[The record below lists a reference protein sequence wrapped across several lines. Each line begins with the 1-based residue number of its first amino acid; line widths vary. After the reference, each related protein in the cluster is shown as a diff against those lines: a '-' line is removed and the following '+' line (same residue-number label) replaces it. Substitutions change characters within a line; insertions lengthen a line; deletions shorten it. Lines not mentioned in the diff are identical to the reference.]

1 MKVVVVIPTY
11 NERENIKRLI
21 PLLEKEYE
29 HFSNHEIHT
38 LIVDGNSPDGTGE
51 EVEGFK
57 EQYPNVWLL
66 REKEK
71 AGLGAAYVYGFRH
84 AMKEMGAEVVV
95 EMDAD
100 FQHDPKD
107 LTSML
112 QKFDEGYDYIIGS
125 RYIKGGS
132 VPKEWAF
139 YRKFL
144 SLGGSW
150 FSKLVLGIFNVN
162 DFTTGFKISRVKGYL
177 DRLDLDG
184 INSSGFAYKIDLLYK
199 MHRVGAKI
207 VEVPIKFGLRDRGDS
222 KMEKDN
228 MMDSLRVV
236 VLLRYEESK
245 SFLKFLLVGLAGLI
259 ADGGV
264 FSLLRLTSVGSSW
277 ASAISGFVGMVT
289 TFSLNNVWSFKER
302 KIESRKKM
310 IKSFVVYFA
319 SSYVPIIFRSWLIDF
334 SIGKYGEGALVEYT
348 AFSIGI
354 LVGLVW
360 NYTVYSRL
368 IWKKDSK

>member
-11 NERENIKRLI
+11 NERENIKLLI
-21 PLLEKEYE
+21 PALHEEYKNFP
-29 HFSNHEIHT
+29 HHEIYT

-51 EVEGFK
+51 EVQGFREK
-57 EQYPNVWLL
+57 YPNTHLL
-66 REKEK
+66 REKKK
-71 AGLGAAYVYGFRH
+71 AGLGAAYVYGFKH
-84 AMKEMGAEVVV
+84 AMKEMGAEIVV

-112 QKFDEGYDYIIGS
+112 KKFDEGYDYIIGS

-132 VPKEWAF
+132 VPKEWAL

-150 FSKLVLGIFNVN
+150 FSKIVLGIFNVN
-162 DFTTGFKISRVKGYL
+162 DFTTGFKISRVKGCL
-177 DRLDLDG
+177 DKLDLDS

-228 MMDSLRVV
+228 MTDSLRVV

-245 SFLKFLLVGLAGLI
+245 SFFKFLLVGLAGLFT
-259 ADGGV
+259 DSGV
-264 FSLLRLTSVGSSW
+264 FSLLRLTIIGSSW
-277 ASAISGFVGMVT
+277 ASVISGFVGTVT

-302 KIESRKKM
+302 KIESTQKM
-310 IKSFVVYFA
+310 IKSFVVYFV
-319 SSYVPIIFRSWLIDF
+319 SSYIPIIFRSWLINF
-334 SIGKYGEGALVEYT
+334 SIGKYGSGALVEYT
-348 AFSIGI
+348 AF
-354 LVGLVW
+354 LVGIVVGLIW
-360 NYTVYSRL
+360 NYTVYSKL
-368 IWKKDSK
+368 IWKKVSK

>member
-11 NERENIKRLI
+11 NERENIK
-21 PLLEKEYE
+21 LLVPALHEEYKN
-29 HFSNHEIHT
+29 FPDHEICT

-57 EQYPNVWLL
+57 EKYPNVELL

-84 AMKEMGAEVVV
+84 AMKEMGADAVV

-112 QKFDEGYDYIIGS
+112 KKFDEGYDYII
-125 RYIKGGS
+125 GS

-150 FSKLVLGIFNVN
+150 FSKIVLGIFNVN

-177 DRLDLDG
+177 DKLDLDS

-207 VEVPIKFGLRDRGDS
+207 KEVPIKFGLRDRGDS

-228 MMDSLRVV
+228 MLDSLRVV

-245 SFLKFLLVGLAGLI
+245 SFFKFLIVGFAGLI
-259 ADGGV
+259 ADSGI
-264 FSLLRLTSVGSSW
+264 FSLLRLTAAGSSV
-277 ASAISGFVGMVT
+277 ASAISGFIGMIT
-289 TFSLNNVWSFKER
+289 TFTLNNVWSFKER
-302 KIESRKKM
+302 KIESTSKKV
-310 IKSFVVYFA
+310 KSIIVYFV
-319 SSYVPIIFRSWLIDF
+319 SSYIPIIFRSWLIDF
-334 SIGKYGEGALVEYT
+334 SIVKFGGTALVEYT
-348 AFSIGI
+348 AFFIGI
-354 LVGLVW
+354 VAGLIW
-360 NYTVYSRL
+360 NYTVYSKL
-368 IWKKDSK
+368 IWKSSD